1 MIGNGVD
8 VNARDDTNRTALD
21 IAKMRGHQEIVN
33 LLLQPNVPE

>member
-8 VNARDDTNRTALD
+8 VNARDDMNRTALD

-33 LLLQPNVPE
+33 LLLQPNVQE